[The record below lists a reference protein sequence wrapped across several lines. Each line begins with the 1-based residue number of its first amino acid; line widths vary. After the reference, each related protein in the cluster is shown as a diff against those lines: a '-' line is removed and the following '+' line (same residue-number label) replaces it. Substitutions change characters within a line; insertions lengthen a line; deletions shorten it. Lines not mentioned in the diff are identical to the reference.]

1 MVTLRFFFFFAED
14 GLVRL
19 LGRCMKKI
27 TRAGRQERRLMK
39 CLEVKKDAPE
49 DLKKEVRDRRNALL
63 SSIEEVLNYQEGAE
77 VAQEAAA
84 AAASS
89 DEEDAAIYPQLAD
102 LLDAAFNKL
111 NTWKGAAV
119 RARNST
125 RSEDM
130 AALATAKSAGRQALQ
145 DLRAEMQTLEP
156 V

>member
-1 MVTLRFFFFFAED
+1 MVTLRFFFAED

-27 TRAGRQERRLMK
+27 TKAGRQERRLKK
-39 CLEVKKDAPE
+39 CLEVNKDAPE
-49 DLKKEVRDRRNALL
+49 SLKKEVRDRRNALL
-63 SSIEEVLNYQEGAE
+63 NSIDEVLNYQEGAE

-130 AALATAKSAGRQALQ
+130 AALVAAKSAGRQALQ
-145 DLRAEMQTLEP
+145 DLRAEMQTLQT